1 MVRSTLLSPAR
12 RGADAVRVPQSPRG
26 VRPERVDFVGRQA
39 ELAALAEE
47 LAHARL
53 VTVTGPGGV
62 GKSRLAREVARG
74 ATSWSKDGVIFVDL
88 ETVSDPA
95 MVGDV
100 VAGMLG
106 QHAASDVE
114 AAVVRSLVSSEMM
127 LVLDGCERLVAGI
140 DELIDFVLRSCP
152 ALRVL
157 TTSQQVLHIAGEHVF
172 PLAPLAVP
180 GEEYLSPATLL
191 AYEAAEMFVAHARA
205 ACPELVLDGSGA
217 GAVARIC
224 RRLDGLPLALELV
237 APKARTLSLEKLADA
252 VEAGMPFS
260 ETRLRGPSRH
270 RSMDAALT
278 WSVRLLSPG
287 ERRLLEVL
295 SVFVGGADAATLASA
310 LNGAGLQRKEVV
322 EGLSGLLDKSV
333 VSMSL
338 MGVKGVARYDM
349 LGVVRRHIQAGLQR
363 QGRFEAL
370 ARLQLAWCVDMVA
383 GAEEA
388 LISGPHQARV
398 LDLLADEQA
407 NLRSALGFAL
417 DAGDADAARALACG
431 LWRFWELRG
440 QLSEGRRWL
449 ERVLAAGPA
458 PAGVR
463 AHLLD
468 GAGMLAWRQGDYL
481 AATSALED
489 ALGLT
494 NDCGE
499 VQEEARIANHLGL
512 VALFSGDVALA
523 GGLFERSRAD
533 LERLDSPGE
542 AALVSA
548 NLALVAVEEGRFE
561 EACRLLDR
569 CLAVQHALGDRH
581 GRAISLLHRAIADYY
596 LGDSRCAHDEAHEA
610 AEVFLEL
617 SDERSLAFALLVL
630 AAVLAGQRPPLA
642 LKLAGLAAVLEER
655 VGVSIPIGWD
665 ARQESALAPARLALG
680 SEADEFLHKGAAMEP
695 AVVLAQV
702 RAEIPG
708 APTRSADEPWASVEA
723 LGRFQVRR
731 DGRPVHLAPQV
742 ARLVKFVA
750 AAGQPVHVEQAIETL
765 WPEVDPERGRR
776 RLRNVLARLHRAA
789 GPIVAREGQ
798 ALVLAPGVALD
809 AVRFRDEARQAVTA
823 LAAGENG
830 PAARR
835 QARTAAELYTGDLL
849 VEDLYEDWA
858 AGSRERLRRLRLRVL
873 DAWAAAASA
882 EGEQAE
888 AEACLRGGIEADPT
902 DEGRYLSLAR
912 LLAGSGRPAAAA
924 VLSMARGMAEELG
937 LPISAAAEELDAT
950 LRAGPSEI

>member
-1 MVRSTLLSPAR
+1 MVRSTLLPAAR
-12 RGADAVRVPQSPRG
+12 HGVGARHGVDAVRLLQPPPRD
-26 VRPERVDFVGRQA
+26 VEPERTDFVGRRA
-39 ELAALAEE
+39 ELAALSEE

-74 ATSWSKDGVIFVDL
+74 ARSWSKDGVIFVDL
-88 ETVSDPA
+88 ESVSDPA
-95 MVGDV
+95 LVVEV

-114 AAVVRSLVSSEMM
+114 AAVVRSLVSSEM
-127 LVLDGCERLVAGI
+127 LVVLDGCERLVAGVGGLV
-140 DELIDFVLRSCP
+140 ELVLRSCP

-180 GEEYLSPATLL
+180 GEECLSPGALL
-191 AYEAAEMFVAHARA
+191 AYEAAELFVGHARA
-205 ACPELVLDGSGA
+205 ACPGLVLDGSGA
-217 GAVARIC
+217 GSVARIC

-237 APKARTLSLEKLADA
+237 ASRARTLSLEKLAAA

-260 ETRLRGPSRH
+260 ETRLRGPPRH
-270 RSMDAALT
+270 RSTDAALA
-278 WSVRLLSPG
+278 WSVGLLSPG
-287 ERRLLEVL
+287 
-295 SVFVGGADAATLASA
+295 T
-310 LNGAGLQRKEVV
+310 
-322 EGLSGLLDKSV
+322 
-333 VSMSL
+333 
-338 MGVKGVARYDM
+338 VKGVARYDL
-349 LGVVRRHIQAGLQR
+349 LGVVRRYVQAGLQR

-388 LISGPHQARV
+388 LISGPCQARV
-398 LDLLADEQA
+398 LDLLAGEQA
-407 NLRSALGFAL
+407 NLRGALGFAL
-417 DAGDADAARALACG
+417 DAGDAEAAGALACG

-468 GAGMLAWRQGDYL
+468 GTGMLAWRQGDHL

-489 ALGLT
+489 ALGLA
-494 NDCGE
+494 NECGE
-499 VQEEARIANHLGL
+499 VQEAARIANHLGL

-548 NLALVAVEEGRFE
+548 NLALVTLEEGRLD

-569 CLAVQHALGDRH
+569 SLAVQRALGDRH
-581 GRAISLLHRAIADYY
+581 GRAISLLHRAIVDYY
-596 LGDSRCAHDEAHEA
+596 LGDSHCAHEEAHEA

-617 SDERSLAFALLVL
+617 SDERSLGFALLVL
-630 AAVLAGQRPPLA
+630 AAVLAGQHPPLA

-655 VGVSIPIGWD
+655 LGVGIPVGWD
-665 ARQESALAPARLALG
+665 TRQESALAPARLALG
-680 SEADEFLHKGAAMEP
+680 NEADELLRKGAAMDP
-695 AVVLAQV
+695 TVVLAQV

-708 APTRSADEPWASVEA
+708 TPASSAEEPWASVEA
-723 LGRFQVRR
+723 LGRFQVRHY
-731 DGRPVHLAPQV
+731 GRPVHLAPQV

-750 AAGQPVHVEQAIETL
+750 VAGQPVHVEQAIETL

-789 GPIVAREGQ
+789 GPIVTREGQ

-809 AVRFRDEARQAVTA
+809 AIRFRDEARQAVAA
-823 LAAGENG
+823 LAAGEDG

-835 QARTAAELYTGDLL
+835 QARIAAALYTGDLL

-882 EGEQAE
+882 EGDQAE

-912 LLAGSGRPAAAA
+912 LLAGSGRTAAAAA
-924 VLSMARGMAEELG
+924 VLSRARAMVGELG
-937 LPISAAAEELDAT
+937 LPISTAAVELDAT
-950 LRAGPSEI
+950 LRAGSSGT